1 MERLLPGAPWW
12 ESALWVFFALL
23 VVLLVV
29 VLTITLRRWVL
40 VRRGGAVEC
49 YLRAMGVGGRRGSW
63 RIGFCRYG
71 TEDLAWFPIFS
82 LRPRPTAKLSR
93 RGLVV
98 VGRRAPER
106 GEDLPVD
113 LTVLQVAWT
122 RADGSDPLEPAYE
135 IAMNEGTLT
144 GFLSWLESMPPGTH
158 WEG

>member
-1 MERLLPGAPWW
+1 MERLLPGTPWL
-12 ESALWVFFALL
+12 ESAQWVFYALL
-23 VVLLVV
+23 LVLLALVAAV
-29 VLTITLRRWVL
+29 TLRRWVL

-49 YLRAMGVGGRRGSW
+49 YLRAVGVRGRRGSW
-63 RIGFCRYG
+63 RIGFGRYG
-71 TEDLAWFPIFS
+71 TENLGWFPIFS
-82 LRPRPTAKLSR
+82 LRPRPTARLSR

-98 VGRRAPER
+98 VGRRAPEE

-113 LTVLQVAWT
+113 LTVLRIGWAG
-122 RADGSDPLEPAYE
+122 ADGSDPREASYE